1 MSKAPFHTPKSPEN
15 GSQVAFNQIV
25 SLLKKHS
32 KNDFSLYKPNTLYR
46 RIERRMALHHLV
58 KLPSYLNY
66 LETNTQEQALL
77 FKELLIG
84 VTGFFRDPE
93 VWVKLKKETLPTL
106 IASRTSSLPLRAWVA
121 GCSTGEEAYSLAMI
135 LKETIDQI
143 NPLEKKTVQIFATDI
158 NEDAIEK
165 ARKGLFSLKIS
176 SEISKVRLQRFFTKE
191 ARGYRICKEIREMV
205 IFACQNLVLDPP
217 FTKIDFLSCR
227 NLLIYLNAESQRKLI
242 PIFNYSLNGEGT
254 LLLGSA
260 ETIGDQN
267 DLFTI
272 ESSKLRIFKKSGS
285 LPIPNQVTNTPR
297 LKSPPELKRSR
308 SPLEAP
314 GPRFQ
319 STADQLV
326 LNRYSAPI
334 VITNEKGDLLYTNG
348 KIEKYLEPSAGKSN
362 LNLFVMLRDRL
373 WLQLEEAFQEV
384 LRLKTVRVLHNLKTG
399 IEGEI
404 QRLEVTIEFLHDS
417 GALSGFVIIQFKETL
432 PCPPSVFK
440 KFSKNGLPD
449 RGTKVFEE
457 RLLRFQ
463 EDVLHTQ
470 MTMQT
475 TQEELRS
482 ANEELQSTNEE
493 LQSTNE
499 ELTTSKEELHSV
511 NEELQT
517 LNTELQTKVDELSQ
531 SRSDMR
537 NLLDSTYIATLF
549 LDAKLKIRRF
559 TPQTTKIIKLIPS
572 DEGRPITDLVT
583 ILDYPDLEKDARLVL
598 RKLTF
603 IEKSIHDSEGSW
615 FTVRIMPYRTIE
627 DRVDGVVITFTNITK
642 YKQFESLFRDKKSL
656 SVKKE
661 KKNS

>member
-1 MSKAPFHTPKSPEN
+1 MSKAPFYPPKSPEN
-15 GSQVAFNQIV
+15 GSQEAFNQIV

-58 KLPSYLNY
+58 KLPAYLNY
-66 LETNTQEQALL
+66 LESNTQEQALL

-93 VWVKLKKETLPTL
+93 VWVKLKKETIPKL
-106 IASRTSSLPLRAWVA
+106 IASRTSSLPLRVWVA
-121 GCSTGEEAYSLAMI
+121 GCSTGEEAYSFAMI

-143 NPLEKKTVQIFATDI
+143 NPLEKKPVQIFATDI

-176 SEISKVRLQRFFTKE
+176 SEISKERLQRFFMKE
-191 ARGYRICKEIREMV
+191 ARGYRIGKEIRGMV
-205 IFACQNLVLDPP
+205 IFACQNLTLDPP

-227 NLLIYLNAESQRKLI
+227 NLLIYLNAETQRKLI
-242 PIFNYSLNGEGT
+242 PIFNYSLNEEGT

-260 ETIGDQN
+260 ETIGDRN
-267 DLFTI
+267 DLFAI
-272 ESSKLRIFKKSGS
+272 ENSKLRIFKKSVS
-285 LPIPNQVTNTPR
+285 LSILNQVTNTDL
-297 LKSPPELKRSR
+297 LKSPSELKPKR
-308 SPLEAP
+308 SPLDRA
-314 GPRFQ
+314 GLTFQ

-326 LNRYSAPI
+326 LDRYSAPI

-348 KIEKYLEPSAGKSN
+348 RIEKYLEPTAGKSN
-362 LNLFVMLRDRL
+362 LNLFVMLCDGL
-373 WLQLEEAFQEV
+373 WTQLEEPFHEV

-417 GALSGFVIIQFKETL
+417 GALTGFVIIQFKETI
-432 PCPPSVFK
+432 PSPPSLFK
-440 KFSKNGLPD
+440 KFSKNALAD
-449 RGTKVFEE
+449 RGLKVFEE
-457 RLLRFQ
+457 RFLRFQ
-463 EDVLHTQ
+463 EEALHAQ

-475 TQEELRS
+475 KLEELRS
-482 ANEELQSTNEE
+482 VNEELQSTNEE

-499 ELTTSKEELHSV
+499 ELTTSKEEMHSV

-517 LNTELQTKVDELSQ
+517 VNAELQIKVDELSQ
-531 SRSDMR
+531 SRSDMK
-537 NLLDSTYIATLF
+537 NLLDSTDIATLF
-549 LDAKLKIRRF
+549 LDRELKVRQF

-583 ILDYPDLEKDARLVL
+583 KLDYPELEKDARTVL
-598 RKLTF
+598 QKLIS
-603 IEKSIHDSEGSW
+603 IEKLVHDCEGFW
-615 FTVRIMPYRTIE
+615 FTVRIMPYQMID
-627 DRVDGVVITFTNITK
+627 DRIDGVVITFTNITK
-642 YKQFESLFRDKKSL
+642 YKRFESLFRNKKSP
-656 SVKKE
+656 SVKKT